1 MPVVRNP
8 QFYFREGFCW
18 NNVITT
24 YMKCKRKEKT
34 VQSTESMSFFSMC
47 GNVPEYYMIC
57 LMNSLFAALYV
68 DSFVNSTSHCTT
80 GDAKL
85 IPVVVPSE
93 EQLKKFK
100 ALFDRLYE
108 LKQSVAKQIATDAE
122 IQPELKE
129 LEELNDRLMGALIL
143 N

>member
-1 MPVVRNP
+1 
-8 QFYFREGFCW
+8 
-18 NNVITT
+18 
-24 YMKCKRKEKT
+24 
-34 VQSTESMSFFSMC
+34 MSFFSMC

-122 IQPELKE
+122 IMAELKE